1 MPCKHGRRFLAVS
14 AACTLLGACGLLPD
28 FGGKGMSSHEKA
40 NLNLQMGVRY
50 LEMGMLEVAK
60 EKLEKAY
67 DLESGN
73 PETLNA
79 LAVFYER
86 IKDDEQATDF
96 YQAAIGKDPDNYS
109 TKNNYGRFLC
119 ERGKHDKGMAMLQ
132 EALDSPMNQRP
143 WLALSNIGICLLL
156 QNDPAKG
163 EEYLR
168 RALFAEPEYPPALL
182 EMLKIS
188 YNNRQYMSARAFLER
203 YLAVAKHT
211 PESLWF
217 GFQTERALGNHQAA
231 ENYKEQL
238 LINFPTSTEALQAK
252 TAISK

>member
-1 MPCKHGRRFLAVS
+1 MLFKGSLHFLAIA
-14 AACTLLGACGLLPD
+14 AACVVIGACGLLPS
-28 FGGKGMSSHEKA
+28 FGGDGMNDHEKA

-50 LEMGMLEVAK
+50 LDLGMLEVAK
-60 EKLEKAY
+60 EKLETAY

-86 IKDDEQATDF
+86 IKDDDQAAEF
-96 YQAAIGKDPDNYS
+96 YQAAIGKDPENYS

-119 ERGKHDKGMAMLQ
+119 ERGKYEKGMAMLQ
-132 EALDSPMNQRP
+132 EALNSPMNQRP
-143 WLALSNIGICLLL
+143 WLALSNIGICLVL

-168 RALFAEPEYPPALL
+168 RALTGNPGYPPALQ

-188 YNNRQYMSARAFLER
+188 YNNQQYMSARAFLER

-211 PESLWF
+211 PETLWY
-217 GFQTERALGNHQAA
+217 GFQTERALGNRQAA

-252 TAISK
+252 SAISK